1 MHTFNLCDFC
11 PVSIGSVLSSRGGG
25 LLIELRSVVDW
36 TDFGLAPSKLCS
48 VIDCCI

>member
-36 TDFGLAPSKLCS
+36 TDFGASNWECNLFVL
-48 VIDCCI
+48 